1 MRVRINNRDALMD
14 MLRED
19 LYGKDLEIFA
29 NRVGVSKST
38 LYAIRSNRTKWP
50 RHTTLLTL
58 IHVLGYELWLEKTNS
73 SSS

>member
-1 MRVRINNRDALMD
+1 MRVRIKDRDALMD
-14 MLRED
+14 MLRQELYD
-19 LYGKDLEIFA
+19 LDLELLA

-58 IHVLGYELWLEKTNS
+58 IHVLGYELWLEKR
-73 SSS
+73 

>member
-1 MRVRINNRDALMD
+1 MIRITDRDALMD
-14 MLRED
+14 VLRQD
-19 LYGKDLEIFA
+19 LYNLDLEALA

-58 IHVLGYELWLEKTNS
+58 IHVLNYELWLEKR
-73 SSS
+73 